1 VPEGD
6 FRRPP
11 QLWEQKIANL
21 VAVNAVGSVSGG
33 GTTEVGAELTP
44 GDGGPPPDPDPIAP
58 TPVAFLPPST
68 PTVAGTVQGIR
79 VTWDGNNNAAE
90 AYPPDAFVEVHV
102 STTSGFTP
110 SSSTLRGRLLGPGMF
125 SVFGLVAG
133 TTYYARLVGVDAYG
147 NTTSPS
153 TQASSTTGL
162 TTTGDYGTATI
173 DAGAVSFNARTIGGI
188 TTTVGGTTPSSPVTG
203 DIWLDSSSGAII
215 HKRWNGSAWVTQ
227 AWGSDSLSA
236 NCITAVQVAAGAI
249 TAGAIAAGSITTD
262 KLDASAVTADK
273 IAASTI
279 TGDKIAANTI
289 TANKLSVT
297 YLTATDIGSGGST
310 TIDGGRITTGT
321 IAAARID
328 VANLTA
334 EKLTSGPFGSRRV
347 VIGEVGTTDA
357 VQFKGASTSNGW
369 ILAHNAIGNNLS
381 LSSTYSGVTF
391 QVLPS
396 LDVSGGLTVTDSA
409 VFMPGVYTNNTTGID
424 SVGITTGNRL
434 RRISSSQAIKYD
446 IATLTKPLSPS
457 VDTAKVC
464 DVVTVNPTALLDVA
478 VVEFSVIDDG
488 EPTDRRVLG
497 FIAEDVAD
505 KLPIAVSR
513 DANGNP
519 AGVLDTSLLAALLA
533 VVQDQQNTITDLTA
547 RVTALESA

>member
-1 VPEGD
+1 MPEGD

-11 QLWEQKIANL
+11 QLWEQKIATL

-33 GTTEVGAELTP
+33 GTTEVGADLTP

-79 VTWDGNNNAAE
+79 VTWDGNNNAAD

-125 SVFGLVAG
+125 SVFGLTAG
-133 TTYYARLVGVDAYG
+133 ITYYARLVGVDAYG
-147 NTTSPS
+147 NTTNPS

-215 HKRWNGSAWVTQ
+215 HKRWDGSAWVTQ

-249 TAGAIAAGSITTD
+249 TAGAIAANAVTAD
-262 KLDASAVTADK
+262 KINANAITADK
-273 IAASTI
+273 IAASAI
-279 TGDKIAANTI
+279 TSDKIAANAITAAKIDATAIDGKTI
-289 TANKLSVT
+289 TGSVIRTSSGSTRAILGDGASATLDFYYFGTLRGFITGYSAGLSLYGNPDVNVLGNLDIDGTVTNDGAAQFGTSSGNKAIRIDSTGQVFSYGVDNATTANAANVRV
-297 YLTATDIGSGGST
+297 GGSAQLLKST
-310 TIDGGRITTGT
+310 ST
-321 IAAARID
+321 ARVKD
-328 VANLTA
+328 ELVPVTEDLAGVAP
-334 EKLTSGPFGSRRV
+334 EKLADFPASIDPYDV
-347 VIGEVGTTDA
+347 LA
-357 VQFKGASTSNGW
+357 VTPTEFR
-369 ILAHNAIGNNLS
+369 S
-381 LSSTYSGVTF
+381 LS
-391 QVLPS
+391 P
-396 LDVSGGLTVTDSA
+396 A
-409 VFMPGVYTNNTTGID
+409 
-424 SVGITTGNRL
+424 
-434 RRISSSQAIKYD
+434 
-446 IATLTKPLSPS
+446 
-457 VDTAKVC
+457 
-464 DVVTVNPTALLDVA
+464 
-478 VVEFSVIDDG
+478 DDNA
-488 EPTDRRVLG
+488 RMFG
-497 FIAEDVAD
+497 FIAEDVAA
-505 KLPIAVSR
+505 KLPWAANWDDEGLPSAVEDR
-513 DANGNP
+513 P
-519 AGVLDTSLLAALLA
+519 ILAALLA
-533 VVQDQQNTITDLTA
+533 VVRDQQNTITDLTA

>member
-1 VPEGD
+1 MPEGD

-33 GTTEVGAELTP
+33 GTTEVGADLTP

-79 VTWDGNNNAAE
+79 VTWDGNNNAAD

-125 SVFGLVAG
+125 SVFGLTAG

-153 TQASSTTGL
+153 TQVSSTTGL

-215 HKRWNGSAWVTQ
+215 HKRWDGSAWVTQ

-249 TAGAIAAGSITTD
+249 TAGAIAAGSITTA

-273 IAASTI
+273 IAAGAITATKISAGAIDGQTI
-279 TGDKIAANTI
+279 TGATI
-289 TANKLSVT
+289 ITKA
-297 YLTATDIGSGGST
+297 SGTRIRLRDSGIDQLEFLNGST
-310 TIDGGRITTGT
+310 LVAAISLSGSQLEIQCSAGVTTTGT
-321 IAAARID
+321 IFPSALTTTGAISGTGSASLGVSSGNTALRVDSTGQVFSFGVDNNTTANAAN
-328 VANLTA
+328 V
-334 EKLTSGPFGSRRV
+334 RV
-347 VIGEVGTTDA
+347 
-357 VQFKGASTSNGW
+357 GASAQLLKSTSTVRVKDH
-369 ILAHNAIGNNLS
+369 LVPVTDDL
-381 LSSTYSGVTF
+381 SGVEPAKLADF
-391 QVLPS
+391 PAS
-396 LDVSGGLTVTDSA
+396 IDPYDVLTVTPTEFRS
-409 VFMPGVYTNNTTGID
+409 
-424 SVGITTGNRL
+424 
-434 RRISSSQAIKYD
+434 
-446 IATLTKPLSPS
+446 LSPADS
-457 VDTAKVC
+457 GARM
-464 DVVTVNPTALLDVA
+464 
-478 VVEFSVIDDG
+478 F
-488 EPTDRRVLG
+488 G
-497 FIAEDVAD
+497 FIAEDVAA
-505 KLPIAVSR
+505 KLPWAANWDDDGLPSAVEDR
-513 DANGNP
+513 P
-519 AGVLDTSLLAALLA
+519 IVAALLA
-533 VVQDQQNTITDLTA
+533 VVRDQQNTITDLTA